1 MITCQICK
9 NEYKII
15 TNQHLSKHGMT
26 TEQYLSQFPDSKLLS
41 EDTRKK
47 YAEGTKKYYSHA
59 SKEEV
64 ASRYKN
70 RVYSNESKDKIR
82 IALISNKHKI
92 NYNDPKRV
100 EAISNAKKKWWA
112 NKTKEERSAFF
123 KDIVIPKI
131 IQNEG
136 YDNYARRCRMVGL
149 KGYSFV
155 IKKGKDKESNG
166 FETYMF
172 SIVES
177 KGLTYYK
184 QFEIDGWF
192 YDCYIPEKN
201 LIIEFDGDYW
211 HAEKEEDCINDRLKN
226 QWRIDRVKDSIA
238 RKKGYSIIRVRESK
252 KDTLKDII

>member
-26 TEQYLSQFPDSKLLS
+26 TKQYLSEFPDSKLLS
-41 EDTRKK
+41 EDTKKK
-47 YAEGTKKYYSHA
+47 YAEGTKKYYSRA

-64 ASRYKN
+64 TSRYKN
-70 RVYSNESKDKIR
+70 RVYSDESKDKIR
-82 IALISNKHKI
+82 VALMSNKHKI

-100 EAISNAKKKWWA
+100 KAISNAKKKWWA
-112 NKTKEERSAFF
+112 SKTKEERSAFF
-123 KDIVIPKI
+123 KNIVIPKI

-149 KGYSFV
+149 KGYSSV
-155 IKKGKDKESNG
+155 IKKGEYKESNN

-172 SIVES
+172 SIIES
-177 KGLTYYK
+177 KGLVYCK

-192 YDCYIPEKN
+192 YDCYIPERN

-226 QWRIDRVKDSIA
+226 QWRIDRIKDSIA
-238 RKKGYSIIRVRESK
+238 IKKSYSIIRVRESK